1 METEQNILTIRGL
14 QSYFFTDSGAVPA
27 VDGVDLDIPRGRIVG
42 LVGESGCGKSMT
54 AKSIMGCCAR
64 PGALPGGRS
73 CLKGATW
80 PSCPKKSCAR
90 SAGRTSR
97 WCSRSR

>member
-14 QSYFFTDSGAVPA
+14 KSYFFTDSGAVPA

-42 LVGESGCGKSMT
+42 
-54 AKSIMGCCAR
+54 CAR

-90 SAGRTSR
+90 SAGGTSR